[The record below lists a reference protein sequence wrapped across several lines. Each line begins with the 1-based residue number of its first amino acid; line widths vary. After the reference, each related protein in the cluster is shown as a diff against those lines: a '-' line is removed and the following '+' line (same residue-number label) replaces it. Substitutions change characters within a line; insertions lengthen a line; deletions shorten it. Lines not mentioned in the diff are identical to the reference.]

1 MNIPTPPKPAV
12 PEPVLQSP
20 STVYVDQIA
29 QIAMGPFVSKLIFG
43 AEGRAGEVPTPI
55 QTVVMPTPA
64 LLRLYQQLGELVED
78 RATMRAVSQHVLKF
92 ADALQQS
99 VGPPATGVPK
109 P

>member
-12 PEPVLQSP
+12 PDPVLQSP

-43 AEGRAGEVPTPI
+43 AEGRTGEVPEPI
-55 QTVVMPTPA
+55 QTIVMPTPA
-64 LLRLYQQLGELVED
+64 LLRLYQQLGELIED
-78 RATMRAVSQHVLKF
+78 RATMRAISQHVVKF
-92 ADALQQS
+92 ADALQQPA
-99 VGPPATGVPK
+99 GPPLTAVPK